1 LPVLPKFHQGQPPAQ
16 TFVRAVD
23 ARNRDVIRL
32 WRVAT
37 VTRRDDPANPLPLWA
52 GVVTTERARTEF
64 GLVTSARTT
73 KETAAPLQA
82 VAAAVQQAGM
92 HVDAKAL
99 VDVPV
104 LLAW

>member
-1 LPVLPKFHQGQPPAQ
+1 
-16 TFVRAVD
+16 
-23 ARNRDVIRL
+23 
-32 WRVAT
+32 
-37 VTRRDDPANPLPLWA
+37 
-52 GVVTTERARTEF
+52 VVTTERARTEF

>member
-1 LPVLPKFHQGQPPAQ
+1 
-16 TFVRAVD
+16 
-23 ARNRDVIRL
+23 VIRL

-37 VTRRDDPANPLPLWA
+37 VTRPDDPANPLPLWA